1 MKETKKVWFK
11 ATHSKIKNK
20 YAKIMLHDP
29 MTRTGQK
36 ERNVYLGLFHVVI
49 KCASVPR
56 LCQV

>member
-36 ERNVYLGLFHVVI
+36 ERNVYLG
-49 KCASVPR
+49 
-56 LCQV
+56 